1 VRATDGDITMTDMND
16 INEHFREA
24 LLATIPCA
32 VFMVDRNSRV
42 IYWNQSAEE
51 LTQYLSEEIVG
62 ATCDKLRLNICA
74 NQDPAIRKAFCPLL
88 SGGTE
93 GEVEC
98 EMRRKDGLSVPIM
111 RRSRPVYDDQDQL
124 IGAIEALI
132 DVSLIK
138 QARTEIRILKHEIAR
153 RGRYGALVGKSD
165 QMRKLYD
172 MIAVVAP
179 TDANVV
185 IEGETGTG
193 KELVAKTIHAESRR
207 SKSVFLA
214 VNCGALP
221 ESLLEAEL
229 FGHKRGA
236 FTGAIEDREGCF
248 EAASGG
254 TLFLDEIGEMP
265 LSSQVRL
272 LRVLQ
277 EKQIT
282 RVGDAMPRTVDVR
295 IVTASNRP
303 LADLV
308 KSGQFREDL
317 YYRLRVVGLVVPPL
331 RGRRKDIP
339 DLVAHFIT
347 RFNAEYDKSI
357 EGCSS
362 KAMDL
367 LLNHGWSGNIRELE
381 HAVEHAFVVTAR
393 EQKVIAATSLPRE
406 ILQRAE
412 STLETECDDLQGIDE
427 KTRIAN
433 ALVAAGGNKSQ
444 AARMLGITR
453 AGLYK
458 KIRRLGLTS

>member
-1 VRATDGDITMTDMND
+1 MTDMND

-32 VFMVDRNSRV
+32 VFMVDRNYRV

-51 LTQYLSEEIVG
+51 LTQYLAEEIVG
-62 ATCDKLRLNICA
+62 ATCDKLRMNICVS
-74 NQDPAIRKAFCPLL
+74 QDPAIRKAFCPLL

-98 EMRRKDGLSVPIM
+98 EMRRKDGSSVPIM
-111 RRSRPVYDDQDQL
+111 RRSRPVYDDQGQL

-138 QARTEIRILKHEIAR
+138 QARTEIRVLKHEIAR
-153 RGRYGALVGKSD
+153 CGRYGVMVGRSD

-172 MIAVVAP
+172 MIGVVAP

-295 IVTASNRP
+295 IVAASNKP
-303 LADLV
+303 LSDLV
-308 KSGQFREDL
+308 ESGQFREDL
-317 YYRLRVVGLVVPPL
+317 YYRLRVVGLIVPPL
-331 RGRRKDIP
+331 RDRRQDVP

-347 RFNAEYDKSI
+347 RFNEEYDKGI

-367 LLNHGWSGNIRELE
+367 LLSYGWSGNIRELE

-393 EQKVIAATSLPRE
+393 EQKVITAASLPRE
-406 ILQRAE
+406 LLQKAG
-412 STLETECDDLQGIDE
+412 STPETERDDSQGSDE
-427 KTRIAN
+427 KTRVRN
-433 ALVAAGGNKSQ
+433 ALAAASGNKSQ
-444 AARMLGITR
+444 AARKLGITR

-458 KIRRLGLTS
+458 KMRRLGLTS

>member
-1 VRATDGDITMTDMND
+1 MTAIND
-16 INEHFREA
+16 IKEHFREA

-32 VFMVDRNSRV
+32 VFMVDRNHRI

-51 LTQYLSEEIVG
+51 LTQYLAEEIVG
-62 ATCDKLRLNICA
+62 ATCDKLRMNICA
-74 NQDPAIRKAFCPLL
+74 SQDPAIRKAFCPLL
-88 SGGTE
+88 SGGSE

-98 EMRRKDGLSVPIM
+98 EMRRKDGSSVPIM
-111 RRSRPVYDDQDQL
+111 RRSRPVYDGRGQL
-124 IGAIEALI
+124 VGAIEALI

-138 QARTEIRILKHEIAR
+138 QARTEIRVLKHEIAR
-153 RGRYGALVGKSD
+153 RGRYGALVGRSD

-193 KELVAKTIHAESRR
+193 KELVAKTIHGESRR
-207 SKSVFLA
+207 SQGVFLA

-248 EAASGG
+248 EAAAGG

-282 RVGDAMPRTVDVR
+282 RVGEAVPRTVNVR
-295 IVTASNRP
+295 IIAASNKP

-308 KSGQFREDL
+308 ESGQFREDL

-331 RGRRKDIP
+331 RDRRQDIP
-339 DLVAHFIT
+339 DLVAHFIA
-347 RFNAEYDKSI
+347 RFNEEYDKSI
-357 EGCSS
+357 EGCSA

-367 LLNHGWSGNIRELE
+367 LLRHRWAGNIRELE

-393 EQKVIAATSLPRE
+393 EQKVLTTVSLPKELFQKAGSASEPECNDPRE
-406 ILQRAE
+406 I
-412 STLETECDDLQGIDE
+412 DE
-427 KTRIAN
+427 ETRIRN
-433 ALVAAGGNKSQ
+433 ALAAADGNKSQ

-458 KIRRLGLTS
+458 KIRRLGLSS